1 MPVDTPLHKACHSGD
16 LKEIE
21 KVYEEHD
28 PDDDPIDVDAPG
40 AQDRRPLH
48 RAAGGNHKDAVV
60 FLIEQKNAT
69 VDQTDKPGR
78 TPFHWAAMGGHVEA
92 GGALLDAGANIEA
105 ATTSGMTAMHAAC
118 EAGHANFVQFLIERA
133 PDPLKL
139 CALKDNNGKVPCD
152 LAVAGK
158 YKAVVTALKGCGD
171 PVAQS
176 SACVI
181 C

>member
-16 LKEIE
+16 INDIK
-21 KVYEEHD
+21 KVFNDHD
-28 PDDDPIDVDAPG
+28 PDDDPIDVNAAG

-48 RAAGGNHKDAVV
+48 RAAGGNHTEAVAY
-60 FLIEQKNAT
+60 LIDEKQAT
-69 VDQTDKPGR
+69 VDQVDKPGR
-78 TPFHWAAMGGHVEA
+78 TPLHWAAMGGHSEA
-92 GGALLDAGANIEA
+92 GAALLDRGADITA
-105 ATTSGMTAMHAAC
+105 ATASGMTAMHAAC
-118 EAGHANFVQFLIERA
+118 EAGHTKFVEFLLERA
-133 PDPLKL
+133 PDKLAL
-139 CALKDNNGKVPCD
+139 CAAKDNNGKVPCD

-158 YKAVVTALKGCGD
+158 YKAVVTALKGAGD